1 MLTERFSIDK
11 LKFISYKF
19 GIRADLL
26 EPYIVSY
33 IGNIFQDIDLY
44 CHCSMEAD
52 CLFYRGRVI
61 LL

>member
-11 LKFISYKF
+11 LKFISNKF

-26 EPYIVSY
+26 EQYIVNY
-33 IGNIFQDIDLY
+33 IGNIFQDIDIY
-44 CHCSMEAD
+44 CHCNVETD
-52 CLFYRGRVI
+52 CLFYRGRII